1 MNVTSTEELLK
12 AGIQLRVAELLK
24 SALFPFEPFKGKK
37 ERKI

>member
-12 AGIQLRVAELLK
+12 AGIQLWVAELLK